1 MKFLHLADLHLGKR
15 VNGFSMLEDQAHI
28 LRQILAILDDERL
41 DGVLIAG
48 DVYDKSVPSV
58 EAVELLDGFLTELR
72 ARGVPVLLISGNH
85 DSPERLAF
93 GGRVMDS
100 CGIHISPVYDGAL
113 APVTLHDEFGP
124 VHVWLLPFVKPAHV
138 RRWFPD
144 ADIESYTDAVA
155 EAVAH
160 MDIDTAARNVLV
172 THQFVTGGARS
183 GSEELSVGGTD
194 NVDSGV
200 FAPFDYVALGHLHGA
215 QNIGRETI
223 RYAGSPL
230 KYSFSEARQHKSVT
244 VVTLGEKGDVQVRTV
259 ALTPLRE
266 LREIRGSYDEL
277 TARSFYEHTTY
288 RSDYLHLILT
298 DEQDVFD
305 AMSRLRTIYPYLMT
319 LDYDNART
327 RAAGGMSVPA
337 ETERRTPLELFE
349 ALYQRQNHRPM
360 SEVQR
365 AYIAQLMEQIMEQI
379 MEVQG

>member
-28 LRQILAILDDERL
+28 LRQILAILDDEQP

-58 EAVELLDGFLTELR
+58 EAVGLLDGFLTELR

-93 GGRVMDS
+93 GGRVMDR

-113 APVTLHDEFGP
+113 APVTLQDAFGP
-124 VHVWLLPFVKPAHV
+124 VHVWLLPFVKPAHM

-215 QNIGRETI
+215 QHIGRETI

-288 RSDYLHLILT
+288 RSNYLHLILT

-365 AYIAQLMEQIMEQI
+365 AYIAQLMEQIME
-379 MEVQG
+379 VQG

>member
-28 LRQILAILDDERL
+28 LRQILAILDDEQP

-113 APVTLHDEFGP
+113 APVTLQDAFGP

-144 ADIESYTDAVA
+144 ADIESYTDAMA

-172 THQFVTGGARS
+172 THQFVTGGTRS

-215 QNIGRETI
+215 QHIGRETV

-349 ALYQRQNHRPM
+349 ALYTRQNHQPM

-365 AYIAQLMEQIMEQI
+365 AYIAQLMEQIME
-379 MEVQG
+379 VQG

>member
-28 LRQILAILDDERL
+28 LRQILAILDDEQP

-48 DVYDKSVPSV
+48 DVYDKSVPTV
-58 EAVELLDGFLTELR
+58 EAVGLLDGFLTELR
-72 ARGVPVLLISGNH
+72 TRGVPVLLISGNH

-113 APVTLHDEFGP
+113 APVTLHDTFGP

-172 THQFVTGGARS
+172 THQFVTGGTRS

-215 QNIGRETI
+215 QHIGSETI

-305 AMSRLRTIYPYLMT
+305 AISRLRTIYPYLMT

-349 ALYQRQNHRPM
+349 ALYTRQNHQPM

-365 AYIAQLMEQIMEQI
+365 AYIAQLMEQIME
-379 MEVQG
+379 VQG

>member
-28 LRQILAILDDERL
+28 LRQILAILDDEQP

-215 QNIGRETI
+215 QHIGRETI

-327 RAAGGMSVPA
+327 RAAGGTSVSA

-365 AYIAQLMEQIMEQI
+365 AYIAQLMEQIME
-379 MEVQG
+379 VQG

>member
-28 LRQILAILDDERL
+28 LRQILAILDGEQP

-58 EAVELLDGFLTELR
+58 EAVGLLDGFLTELR
-72 ARGVPVLLISGNH
+72 TRGVPVLLISGNH

-160 MDIDTAARNVLV
+160 MDIDTATRNVLV

-215 QNIGRETI
+215 QHIGRETI

-244 VVTLGEKGDVQVRTV
+244 VVTLGEKGDVQVRTA

-337 ETERRTPLELFE
+337 ETERRTPSELFE
-349 ALYQRQNHRPM
+349 ALYLRQNHRPM

-365 AYIAQLMEQIMEQI
+365 AYIAQLMEQIME
-379 MEVQG
+379 VQG

>member
-28 LRQILAILDDERL
+28 LRQILAILDDEQP

-58 EAVELLDGFLTELR
+58 EAVGLLDGFLTELR

-113 APVTLHDEFGP
+113 APVTLQDAFGP

-172 THQFVTGGARS
+172 THQFVTGGTRS

-194 NVDSGV
+194 NVGSGV

-215 QNIGRETI
+215 QHIGRETI

-349 ALYQRQNHRPM
+349 ALYTRQNHQPM

-365 AYIAQLMEQIMEQI
+365 AYIAQLMEQIME
-379 MEVQG
+379 VQG

>member
-28 LRQILAILDDERL
+28 LRQILAILDDEQP

-58 EAVELLDGFLTELR
+58 EAVELLDGFLTELC

-113 APVTLHDEFGP
+113 APVTLHDAFGP

-144 ADIESYTDAVA
+144 ANIESYTDAVA

-215 QNIGRETI
+215 QHIGRETI

-244 VVTLGEKGDVQVRTV
+244 VVTLGEKGDVQVRTA

-365 AYIAQLMEQIMEQI
+365 AYIAQLMEQIME
-379 MEVQG
+379 VQG

>member
-15 VNGFSMLEDQAHI
+15 VNGFSMLEDQAHV
-28 LRQILAILDDERL
+28 LRQILAILDDEQP

-113 APVTLHDEFGP
+113 APVTLHDAFGP

-172 THQFVTGGARS
+172 THQFVTGGTRS

-215 QNIGRETI
+215 QHIGRETI

-244 VVTLGEKGDVQVRTV
+244 IVTLGEKGDVQVRTV

-349 ALYQRQNHRPM
+349 ALYQRQNHQPM

-365 AYIAQLMEQIMEQI
+365 AYIAQLMEQIME
-379 MEVQG
+379 VQG

>member
-28 LRQILAILDDERL
+28 LRQILAILDDEQP

-144 ADIESYTDAVA
+144 ADIESYTDAMA

-215 QNIGRETI
+215 QHIGRETI

-349 ALYQRQNHRPM
+349 ALYTRQNHQPM

-365 AYIAQLMEQIMEQI
+365 AYIAQLMEQIME
-379 MEVQG
+379 VQG

>member
-15 VNGFSMLEDQAHI
+15 VNGFSMLEDQVHI
-28 LRQILAILDDERL
+28 LRQILAILDDEQP

-113 APVTLHDEFGP
+113 APVTLQDAFGP

-172 THQFVTGGARS
+172 THQFVTGGTRS

-215 QNIGRETI
+215 QHIGRETI

-349 ALYQRQNHRPM
+349 ALYQRQNHQPM

-365 AYIAQLMEQIMEQI
+365 AYIAQLMEQIME
-379 MEVQG
+379 VQG

>member
-28 LRQILAILDDERL
+28 LRQILAILDDEQP

-58 EAVELLDGFLTELR
+58 EAVGLLDGFLTELR

-144 ADIESYTDAVA
+144 ADIESYTDSVA
-155 EAVAH
+155 EAIAH

-215 QNIGRETI
+215 QHIGRETI

-230 KYSFSEARQHKSVT
+230 KYSFSEARQHKSVI

-349 ALYQRQNHRPM
+349 ALYTRQNHQPM

-365 AYIAQLMEQIMEQI
+365 AYIAQLMEQIME
-379 MEVQG
+379 VQG

>member
-28 LRQILAILDDERL
+28 LRQILAILDDEQP

-58 EAVELLDGFLTELR
+58 EAVGLLDSFLTELR

-215 QNIGRETI
+215 QHIGRETI

-230 KYSFSEARQHKSVT
+230 KYSFSEASQHKSVT

-349 ALYQRQNHRPM
+349 ALYTRQNHQPM

-365 AYIAQLMEQIMEQI
+365 EYIAQLMEQIME
-379 MEVQG
+379 VQG

>member
-28 LRQILAILDDERL
+28 LRQILAILDDEQP

-58 EAVELLDGFLTELR
+58 EAVGLLDSFLTELR

-93 GGRVMDS
+93 GGRVMDG

-113 APVTLHDEFGP
+113 APVTLHDAFGP

-160 MDIDTAARNVLV
+160 MGIDTAARNVLV
-172 THQFVTGGARS
+172 THQFVTGGTRS

-215 QNIGRETI
+215 QHIGRETI

-244 VVTLGEKGDVQVRTV
+244 VVTLSEKGDVQVRTV

-305 AMSRLRTIYPYLMT
+305 AISRLRTIYPYLMT

-365 AYIAQLMEQIMEQI
+365 AYIAQLMEQIME
-379 MEVQG
+379 VQG

>member
-28 LRQILAILDDERL
+28 LRQILAILDDEQP

-48 DVYDKSVPSV
+48 DVYDKSVPPV
-58 EAVELLDGFLTELR
+58 EAVELLDGFLTELC
-72 ARGVPVLLISGNH
+72 ARGVQVLLISGNH

-194 NVDSGV
+194 NVDSGI

-215 QNIGRETI
+215 QHIGRETI

-244 VVTLGEKGDVQVRTV
+244 VVTLGEKGDVQVCTV

-349 ALYQRQNHRPM
+349 ALYTRQNHQPM

-365 AYIAQLMEQIMEQI
+365 AYIVQLMEQI

>member
-28 LRQILAILDDERL
+28 LRQILAILDDEQP

-113 APVTLHDEFGP
+113 APVTLHDAFGP

-144 ADIESYTDAVA
+144 ADIESCTDAVA

-160 MDIDTAARNVLV
+160 MNVDTAARNVLV

-215 QNIGRETI
+215 QHIGRETI
-223 RYAGSPL
+223 RYSGSPL

-349 ALYQRQNHRPM
+349 ALYTRQNHQPM

-365 AYIAQLMEQIMEQI
+365 AYIAQLMEQIME
-379 MEVQG
+379 VQG

>member
-28 LRQILAILDDERL
+28 LRQILAILDDEQP

-72 ARGVPVLLISGNH
+72 TRGVPVLLISGNH

-100 CGIHISPVYDGAL
+100 CGIHISPVYNGAL

-138 RRWFPD
+138 RRWFLD

-215 QNIGRETI
+215 QHIGRETI

-349 ALYQRQNHRPM
+349 ALYQRQNHQPM

-365 AYIAQLMEQIMEQI
+365 AYIAQLMEQIME
-379 MEVQG
+379 VQG

>member
-28 LRQILAILDDERL
+28 LRQILAILDDEQP

-72 ARGVPVLLISGNH
+72 ARGVQVLLISGNH

-113 APVTLHDEFGP
+113 APVTLQDAFGP

-144 ADIESYTDAVA
+144 ADISSYTDAVT

-172 THQFVTGGARS
+172 THQFVTGGTRS

-215 QNIGRETI
+215 QHIGRETI

-244 VVTLGEKGDVQVRTV
+244 VVTLGEKGDVQVRTA

-337 ETERRTPLELFE
+337 ETERCTPLELFE
-349 ALYQRQNHRPM
+349 ALYTRQNHQPM

-365 AYIAQLMEQIMEQI
+365 AYIVQLMEQI

>member
-28 LRQILAILDDERL
+28 LRQILAILDDEQP

-58 EAVELLDGFLTELR
+58 EAVGLLDGFLTELR

-113 APVTLHDEFGP
+113 APVTLQDAFGP

-215 QNIGRETI
+215 QHIGRETI

-337 ETERRTPLELFE
+337 GMERRTPLELFE

-365 AYIAQLMEQIMEQI
+365 AYIVQLMEQI

>member
-28 LRQILAILDDERL
+28 LRQILAILDDEQP

-113 APVTLHDEFGP
+113 APVTLQDAFGP
-124 VHVWLLPFVKPAHV
+124 VHIWLLPFVKPAHV

-194 NVDSGV
+194 NVDSSV

-215 QNIGRETI
+215 QHIGRETI

-349 ALYQRQNHRPM
+349 TLYQRQNHQPM

-365 AYIAQLMEQIMEQI
+365 EYIAQLMEQIME
-379 MEVQG
+379 VQG

>member
-28 LRQILAILDDERL
+28 LRQILAILDGEQP

-72 ARGVPVLLISGNH
+72 TRGVPVLLISGNH

-113 APVTLHDEFGP
+113 APVTLHDTFGP

-172 THQFVTGGARS
+172 THQFVTGGTRS

-215 QNIGRETI
+215 QHIGRETI

-244 VVTLGEKGDVQVRTV
+244 VVTLGEKGDVQVRTA

-337 ETERRTPLELFE
+337 ETERRTPSELFE
-349 ALYQRQNHRPM
+349 ALYLRQNHRPM

-365 AYIAQLMEQIMEQI
+365 AYIAQLMEQIME
-379 MEVQG
+379 VQG

>member
-28 LRQILAILDDERL
+28 LRQILAILDDEQP

-58 EAVELLDGFLTELR
+58 EAVGLLDGFLTELR
-72 ARGVPVLLISGNH
+72 TRGVPVLLISGNH

-113 APVTLHDEFGP
+113 APVTLHDTFGP

-144 ADIESYTDAVA
+144 ADIESYTDAMA

-172 THQFVTGGARS
+172 THQFVTGGTRS

-215 QNIGRETI
+215 QHIGRETI

-365 AYIAQLMEQIMEQI
+365 AYIAQLMEQIME
-379 MEVQG
+379 VQG

>member
-28 LRQILAILDDERL
+28 LRQILAILDDEQP

-58 EAVELLDGFLTELR
+58 EAVGLLDGFLTELR

-113 APVTLHDEFGP
+113 APVTLHDAFGP
-124 VHVWLLPFVKPAHV
+124 VHIWLLPFVKPAHV

-144 ADIESYTDAVA
+144 ADIESYTDAMA

-172 THQFVTGGARS
+172 THQFVTGGTRS

-215 QNIGRETI
+215 QHIGRETI

-244 VVTLGEKGDVQVRTV
+244 VVTLGEKGDVQVRTA

-360 SEVQR
+360 SDVQR
-365 AYIAQLMEQIMEQI
+365 AYIAQLMEQIME
-379 MEVQG
+379 VQG

>member
-28 LRQILAILDDERL
+28 LRQILAILDDEQP

-58 EAVELLDGFLTELR
+58 EAVELLDGFLTELC
-72 ARGVPVLLISGNH
+72 ARGVQVLLISGNH

-113 APVTLHDEFGP
+113 APVTLQDAFGP

-144 ADIESYTDAVA
+144 ADIESYTDAMA

-215 QNIGRETI
+215 QHIGRETI

-349 ALYQRQNHRPM
+349 ALYKRQNHQPM

-365 AYIAQLMEQIMEQI
+365 AYIAQLMEQIME
-379 MEVQG
+379 VQG

>member
-28 LRQILAILDDERL
+28 LRQILAILDDEQP

-113 APVTLHDEFGP
+113 APVTLQDAFGP

-215 QNIGRETI
+215 QHIGRETI

-349 ALYQRQNHRPM
+349 ALYTRQNHQPM
-360 SEVQR
+360 SEAQR
-365 AYIAQLMEQIMEQI
+365 AYIAQLMEQIME
-379 MEVQG
+379 VQG

>member
-28 LRQILAILDDERL
+28 LRQILAILDDEQP

-113 APVTLHDEFGP
+113 APVTLQDAFGP

-144 ADIESYTDAVA
+144 ADIESYTDAMA

-215 QNIGRETI
+215 QHIGRETI

-337 ETERRTPLELFE
+337 ETEQRTPLELFE

-365 AYIAQLMEQIMEQI
+365 AYIAQLMEQIME
-379 MEVQG
+379 VQG

>member
-28 LRQILAILDDERL
+28 LRQILAILDDEQP

-58 EAVELLDGFLTELR
+58 EAVGLLDGFLTELR

-113 APVTLHDEFGP
+113 APVTLQDAFGP

-155 EAVAH
+155 EAIAH

-215 QNIGRETI
+215 QHIGRETI

-365 AYIAQLMEQIMEQI
+365 AYIAQLMEQIME
-379 MEVQG
+379 VQG

>member
-28 LRQILAILDDERL
+28 LRQILAILDGEQP

-72 ARGVPVLLISGNH
+72 TRGVPVLLISGNH

-160 MDIDTAARNVLV
+160 MDIDTATRNVLV

-215 QNIGRETI
+215 QHIGRETI

-244 VVTLGEKGDVQVRTV
+244 VVTLGEKGDVQVRTA

-337 ETERRTPLELFE
+337 ETERRTPSELFE
-349 ALYQRQNHRPM
+349 ALYLRQNHRPM

-365 AYIAQLMEQIMEQI
+365 AYIAQLMEQIME
-379 MEVQG
+379 VQG

>member
-28 LRQILAILDDERL
+28 LRQILAILDDEQP

-58 EAVELLDGFLTELR
+58 EAVGLLDGFLTELR

-113 APVTLHDEFGP
+113 APVTLQDAFGP
-124 VHVWLLPFVKPAHV
+124 VHIWLLPFVKPAHV

-172 THQFVTGGARS
+172 THQFVTGGTRS

-215 QNIGRETI
+215 QHIGRETI

-349 ALYQRQNHRPM
+349 ALYQRQNHQPM

-365 AYIAQLMEQIMEQI
+365 AYIAQLMEQIME
-379 MEVQG
+379 VQG

>member
-28 LRQILAILDDERL
+28 LRQILAILDDEQP

-58 EAVELLDGFLTELR
+58 EAVGLLDGFLTELR

-113 APVTLHDEFGP
+113 APVTLQDAFGP

-172 THQFVTGGARS
+172 THQFVTGGTRS

-215 QNIGRETI
+215 QHIGRETI

-337 ETERRTPLELFE
+337 ETERRTPPELFE
-349 ALYQRQNHRPM
+349 ALYTRQNHQPM

-365 AYIAQLMEQIMEQI
+365 AYIAQLMEQIME
-379 MEVQG
+379 VQG

>member
-28 LRQILAILDDERL
+28 LRQILAILDDEQP

-58 EAVELLDGFLTELR
+58 EAVGLLDGFLTELR

-113 APVTLHDEFGP
+113 APVTLQDAFGP

-144 ADIESYTDAVA
+144 ADIESYTDAMA

-215 QNIGRETI
+215 QHIGRETI

-349 ALYQRQNHRPM
+349 ALYQRQNHQPM

-365 AYIAQLMEQIMEQI
+365 AYIAQLMEQIME
-379 MEVQG
+379 VQG

>member
-28 LRQILAILDDERL
+28 LRQILAILDDEQP

-58 EAVELLDGFLTELR
+58 EAVGLLDGFLTELR

-215 QNIGRETI
+215 QHIGRETI

-230 KYSFSEARQHKSVT
+230 KYSFSEASQHKSVT

-349 ALYQRQNHRPM
+349 VLYTRQNHQPM

-365 AYIAQLMEQIMEQI
+365 AYIAQLMEQIME
-379 MEVQG
+379 VQG

>member
-28 LRQILAILDDERL
+28 LRQILAILDDEQP

-113 APVTLHDEFGP
+113 APVTLQDAFGP

-172 THQFVTGGARS
+172 THQFVTGGTRS

-215 QNIGRETI
+215 QHIGRETI

-244 VVTLGEKGDVQVRTV
+244 VVTLGEKGNVQVHTA

-337 ETERRTPLELFE
+337 ETERRTPPELFE
-349 ALYQRQNHRPM
+349 ALYTRQNHRPM

-365 AYIAQLMEQIMEQI
+365 AYIAQLMEQIME
-379 MEVQG
+379 VQG

>member
-28 LRQILAILDDERL
+28 LRQILAILDDEQP

-58 EAVELLDGFLTELR
+58 EAVGLLDGFLTELR

-113 APVTLHDEFGP
+113 APVTLQDAFGP

-144 ADIESYTDAVA
+144 ADIESYTDAMA

-172 THQFVTGGARS
+172 THQFVTGGTRS

-215 QNIGRETI
+215 QHIGRETI

-305 AMSRLRTIYPYLMT
+305 AMSRLRMIYPYLMT

-365 AYIAQLMEQIMEQI
+365 AYIAQLMEQIME
-379 MEVQG
+379 VQG

>member
-28 LRQILAILDDERL
+28 LRQILAILDDEQP

-72 ARGVPVLLISGNH
+72 TRGVPVLLISGNH

-124 VHVWLLPFVKPAHV
+124 VHVWLLPFVKPAHM

-172 THQFVTGGARS
+172 THQFVTGGTRS

-215 QNIGRETI
+215 QHIGRETI

-365 AYIAQLMEQIMEQI
+365 EYIAQLMEQIME
-379 MEVQG
+379 VQG

>member
-28 LRQILAILDDERL
+28 LRQILAILDDERP

-72 ARGVPVLLISGNH
+72 TRGVPVLLISGNH

-100 CGIHISPVYDGAL
+100 CGIHISPVYNGAL

-215 QNIGRETI
+215 QHIGRETI

-349 ALYQRQNHRPM
+349 ALYTRQNHQPM

-365 AYIAQLMEQIMEQI
+365 AYIAQLMEQIME
-379 MEVQG
+379 VQG

>member
-28 LRQILAILDDERL
+28 LRQILAILDDEQP

-113 APVTLHDEFGP
+113 APVTLHDKFGP

-172 THQFVTGGARS
+172 THQFVTGGTRS

-215 QNIGRETI
+215 QHIGLETI

-349 ALYQRQNHRPM
+349 ALYQRQNHQPM

-365 AYIAQLMEQIMEQI
+365 AYIAQLMEQIME
-379 MEVQG
+379 VQG

>member
-28 LRQILAILDDERL
+28 LRQILAILDDEQP

-113 APVTLHDEFGP
+113 APVTLQDAFGP

-144 ADIESYTDAVA
+144 ADIESYTDAMA

-172 THQFVTGGARS
+172 THQFVTGGTRS

-215 QNIGRETI
+215 QHIGRETI

-266 LREIRGSYDEL
+266 LREIRGGYDEL

-349 ALYQRQNHRPM
+349 ALYKRQNHQPM

-365 AYIAQLMEQIMEQI
+365 AYIVQLMEQI

>member
-28 LRQILAILDDERL
+28 LRQILAILDDEQP

-172 THQFVTGGARS
+172 THQFVTGGTRS

-194 NVDSGV
+194 NVDSGI

-215 QNIGRETI
+215 QHIGRETI

-244 VVTLGEKGDVQVRTV
+244 VVTLGEKGDVQVCTV

-305 AMSRLRTIYPYLMT
+305 AMSRLRTIYPHLMT

-349 ALYQRQNHRPM
+349 ALYQRQNHQPM

-365 AYIAQLMEQIMEQI
+365 AYIVQLMEQI